1 MLDINGNE
9 VVLGQY
15 VKVIGCKVKGD
26 NNIYIVDHQYS
37 DNSYCLEKVLQNGE
51 KSSTKYN
58 IFFLDDK
65 HDLNK
70 VVTIIDRSELK
81 QAAKDVRDYI
91 NGITSNEVL
100 YSFTRTVEQELKE
113 GLYIHWLK
121 RVNLVGHINS
131 FSGTYE
137 IERITKDNKYI
148 LHLMGKRGERIADNA
163 NGYYQFTPINLYF
176 NAKTMQQFTDENYY
190 EVLERTS
197 TTKGE
202 VKTINTDTQESETTE
217 TVIDDINSTETQEAT
232 QTNIEPLEMIQNKQ
246 DNTIN
251 IEYHSINEQ
260 SARTAKSINSMRDYK
275 PNEATD
281 EYRTHL
287 NSVAKD
293 AQEKI
298 NKYPECAEDI
308 QKKFDYFNKKYAE
321 WKNNYYRVESRCPSV
336 MISGAGN
343 FPVRKKEKQNSA
355 RDKVWEQ
362 YNYIQKLESDI
373 INYNPSDKII
383 KSNDIDALEQLK
395 AKLVKLQAEH
405 DTIIEYNKKAR
416 KEGKE
421 QAAPYMLTNLNQN
434 IKSVENR
441 ISEIERLKQQ
451 ATEQTKTDQYINSV
465 CEVIENAELMRIQLM
480 FDYVPSVDERN
491 ILKSHGFKWSPNNKA
506 WQRQLTDNARYST
519 KQVLKQLEQLNNKT
533 A

>member
-1 MLDINGNE
+1 
-9 VVLGQY
+9 
-15 VKVIGCKVKGD
+15 
-26 NNIYIVDHQYS
+26 
-37 DNSYCLEKVLQNGE
+37 
-51 KSSTKYN
+51 
-58 IFFLDDK
+58 
-65 HDLNK
+65 
-70 VVTIIDRSELK
+70 
-81 QAAKDVRDYI
+81 
-91 NGITSNEVL
+91 
-100 YSFTRTVEQELKE
+100 
-113 GLYIHWLK
+113 
-121 RVNLVGHINS
+121 
-131 FSGTYE
+131 
-137 IERITKDNKYI
+137 
-148 LHLMGKRGERIADNA
+148 
-163 NGYYQFTPINLYF
+163 
-176 NAKTMQQFTDENYY
+176 
-190 EVLERTS
+190 
-197 TTKGE
+197 
-202 VKTINTDTQESETTE
+202 
-217 TVIDDINSTETQEAT
+217 
-232 QTNIEPLEMIQNKQ
+232 
-246 DNTIN
+246 
-251 IEYHSINEQ
+251 
-260 SARTAKSINSMRDYK
+260 
-275 PNEATD
+275 
-281 EYRTHL
+281 
-287 NSVAKD
+287 
-293 AQEKI
+293 
-298 NKYPECAEDI
+298 
-308 QKKFDYFNKKYAE
+308 
-321 WKNNYYRVESRCPSV
+321 

-395 AKLVKLQAEH
+395 AQLVKLQAEH